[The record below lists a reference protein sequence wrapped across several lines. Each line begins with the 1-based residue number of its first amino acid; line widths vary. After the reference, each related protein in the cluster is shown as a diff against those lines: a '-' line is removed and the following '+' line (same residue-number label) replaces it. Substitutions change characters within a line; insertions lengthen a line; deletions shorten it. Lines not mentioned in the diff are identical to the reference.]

1 MTKMTDFEKMI
12 YQPLI
17 DRRLQLGLTM
27 KDVAKSLRKDKSEI
41 GRFER
46 VEQNTYNLK
55 LIKQY
60 CDVYDLDVMVT
71 YKVKDQK

>member
-1 MTKMTDFEKMI
+1 MTDFEKMI